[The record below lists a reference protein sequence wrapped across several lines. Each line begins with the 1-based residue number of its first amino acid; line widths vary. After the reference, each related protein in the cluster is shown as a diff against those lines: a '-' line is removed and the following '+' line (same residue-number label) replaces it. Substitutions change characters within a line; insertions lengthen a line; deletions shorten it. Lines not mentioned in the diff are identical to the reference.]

1 MQQLLSSSFRIPPSS
16 ENLQEICKIKNL
28 DTGEEVDLNDLQMF
42 SFDSSLQGLTQSD
55 NAEVT
60 GFL

>member
-1 MQQLLSSSFRIPPSS
+1 MQNLLSSSFRIPPSS
-16 ENLQEICKIKNL
+16 ENLQEIYKIKNL
-28 DTGEEVDLNDLQMF
+28 DTGEEVDLNDLQML
-42 SFDSSLQGLTQSD
+42 SFDSSLQGLTQMD